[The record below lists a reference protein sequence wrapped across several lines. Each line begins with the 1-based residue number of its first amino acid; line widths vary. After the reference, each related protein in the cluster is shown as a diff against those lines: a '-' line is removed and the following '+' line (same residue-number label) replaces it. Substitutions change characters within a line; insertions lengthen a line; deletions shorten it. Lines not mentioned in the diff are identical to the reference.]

1 MTNKEVTV
9 LKSRKRGR
17 PKLLSEDITAKTIQ
31 TVKALHLK
39 GALVSSA
46 VINGIAEGVIVVKDQ
61 CLLTE
66 YEGYL
71 AFIDQ

>member
-17 PKLLSEDITAKTIQ
+17 PKLLSEDITAQTIQ
-31 TVKALHLK
+31 TVKALRLK

-46 VINGIAEGVIVVKDQ
+46 VINAIAEGVIMVKDR